1 MALSA
6 GDFMGLRAC
15 LAACIAAAAFALP
28 GCDSAGTVTQ
38 TSQTARNKYSG
49 VEPEGKGASKG
60 PQIDDGSIKGKGKGK
75 MGGGGKGAL

>member
-6 GDFMGLRAC
+6 VDFTGLRAC
-15 LAACIAAAAFALP
+15 LAACVAVALLALP
-28 GCDSAGTVTQ
+28 GCDSPGTVTQ

-49 VEPEGKGASKG
+49 VEPDAKGASKG
-60 PQIDDGSIKGKGKGK
+60 PQINDGSIKGKGK